1 MELQRTEQ
9 RACEDYLGAFEVLMG
24 DKRTERTFEA
34 VIEGIIGAESLRA
47 SQIARCSPDLA
58 RLKYGEKRVR
68 RLANGTSRQRSQ
80 LDADSVTEV
89 LRRAGADALHE
100 AEALTLIMDMSE
112 VRRAGAEAQEA
123 LMRVK
128 ALDGSLVNGY
138 RSINVLG
145 LGGEARGIV
154 YHRLFSSAQAE
165 FQSENR
171 EIVAAIEQVE
181 RSLESFA
188 GAKTWVL
195 DCGFDNDAVWW
206 AIWQHPGSHVVCRV
220 YHLERLVQWQTPTGA
235 WEERY
240 LDATFKHLQPWIR
253 LETELEVR
261 LVGQK
266 RAKRQ
271 PVTVEVSSVPIR
283 VYHPDDKTIVKPV
296 WLIKVEV
303 LGATSDPWYLLSDW
317 PVNSPDSAR
326 RIFIFYRQRW
336 SVEDTF
342 KFVKTC
348 LGLEHV
354 QMLSFE
360 AVRTLVAFA
369 WVAAGFLF
377 HLGLTLDTPE
387 VRLLA
392 RLGGWEER
400 PNRPPGKICLTRGL
414 RRLLDA
420 FATQA
425 ILDDHIHQFGDLPP
439 FIKRLRASFGLPD
452 LS

>member
-1 MELQRTEQ
+1 MELQAVEQ
-9 RACEDYLGAFEVLMG
+9 HACEDYLGTFEVLMG

-47 SQIARCSPDLA
+47 SQIARSSPALA

-68 RLANGTSRQRSQ
+68 RLANGSSRQRSE
-80 LDADSVTEV
+80 LDADSVTAV
-89 LRRAGADALHE
+89 LRQAGVDELRGT
-100 AEALTLIMDMSE
+100 EALTLIMDMSE
-112 VRRAGAEAQEA
+112 VRRDGAKAQEA

-138 RSINVLG
+138 RTINVLG
-145 LGGEARGIV
+145 MGGTARGIL
-154 YHRLFSSAQAE
+154 YHRLFSSTSAE

-171 EIVAAIEQVE
+171 EIVDAIEQVE
-181 RSLESFA
+181 NSLVGFA
-188 GAKTWVL
+188 GAKTWVV
-195 DCGFDNDAVWW
+195 DCGFDNDDVWW
-206 AIWQHPGSHVVCRV
+206 AIWQHPGSHIVCRV
-220 YHLERLVQWQTPTGA
+220 YHFERLVQWQTPRGV

-240 LDATFKHLQPWIR
+240 LDATFKHLRSWVR

-261 LVGQK
+261 LSGQK

-271 PVTVEVSSVPIR
+271 TVTVEVSSVPIR
-283 VYHPDDKTIVKPV
+283 VYHPDDKCIVKPV
-296 WLIKVEV
+296 WLVKVQV
-303 LGATSDPWYLLSDW
+303 LGATSDPWYLLTDW
-317 PVNSPDSAR
+317 PVNSPDTAR
-326 RIFIFYRQRW
+326 RVFIFYRQRW

-400 PNRPPGKICLTRGL
+400 PNRPPGKVCLTRGL